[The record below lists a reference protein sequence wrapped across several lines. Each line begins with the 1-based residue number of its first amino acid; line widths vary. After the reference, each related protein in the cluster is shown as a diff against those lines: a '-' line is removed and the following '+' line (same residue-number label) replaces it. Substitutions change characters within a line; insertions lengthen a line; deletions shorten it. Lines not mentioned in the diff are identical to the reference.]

1 MIDYAFVGNI
11 AQSCDRFRSQM
22 RIIVGLYRTTF
33 FSHWILF
40 FIFIG
45 LWANS
50 TRPWSAIGI
59 SLDLDLWFAVG
70 VALTIIGIAG
80 LVMQNRKVQAAT
92 PEELDDLRKSLDR
105 VSILIPQNGNEL
117 ARFYGLSITAGIVE
131 EVLWRGF
138 LIWYLSQFMPV
149 WGAALISTIGFGLA
163 HAYQGLRQVPQIMIV
178 GAAFAS
184 LYLLTGSVWL
194 AIILH
199 IAVDVLQGRMGYD
212 VMHRSN
218 IGGGA
223 PKHAAY
229 RGQRKRQCFLSVAEP
244 KRAPAASAIRYPAPV
259 CGHRCG

>member
-1 MIDYAFVGNI
+1 MHLETNMTLFDHAFVFII
-11 AQSCDRFRSQM
+11 A
-22 RIIVGLYRTTF
+22 IAYPIVGFIGFRRLLRRVAAGEKVNRSDLYRTTF

-40 FIFIG
+40 FIFIA
-45 LWANS
+45 LWAHS

-92 PEELDDLRKSLDR
+92 PKELDDLRKSLDC
-105 VSILIPQNGNEL
+105 VSILVPQNGNEL

-138 LIWYLSQFMPV
+138 LIWYLSQFMPL
-149 WGAALISTIGFGLA
+149 WGAATISTIGFGLA
-163 HAYQGLRQVPQIMIV
+163 HAYQGLRQVPQITIV

-184 LYLLTGSVWL
+184 LYLLTGSIWL

-212 VMHRSN
+212 VMY
-218 IGGGA
+218 
-223 PKHAAY
+223 K
-229 RGQRKRQCFLSVAEP
+229 
-244 KRAPAASAIRYPAPV
+244 SAIGEDTSGLGGMEPNASS
-259 CGHRCG
+259 HR